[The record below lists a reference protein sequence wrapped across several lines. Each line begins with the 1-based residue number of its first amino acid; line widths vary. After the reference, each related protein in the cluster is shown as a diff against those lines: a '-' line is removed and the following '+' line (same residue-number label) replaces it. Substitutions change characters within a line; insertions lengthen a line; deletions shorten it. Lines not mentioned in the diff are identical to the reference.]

1 MAMGIEFV
9 QAGFLLAL
17 AGLAIPLIL
26 HFTHRSRPQL
36 ANLGSIR
43 FLREILERTR
53 NRRRILRWLLLA
65 LRVAFVGLLAFLFA
79 RPYLPQRMTG
89 GADQFV
95 AVLVDAS
102 GSMRLNRDRRS
113 LFDHAREEAET
124 IVSQIPP
131 QARVRTALFADRV
144 IPVEFDELSEQQPTF
159 AVTDYAAALRWAAD
173 VARQSSAR
181 EKHVHLVTD
190 LQRSGLEWSEA
201 ATLPAVVVL
210 LVHDVMGND
219 SNNVA
224 VSEAT
229 APRLVVR
236 PGQPAVVDATISN
249 FGPFTLSET
258 LVTLTLRHENL
269 PMRVEQR
276 VTVAA
281 GAAEHVQ
288 FAVPALEAGLWQGT
302 VSIEA
307 IDDLMADNVAYVA
320 ILAAPPHR
328 VLLVDG
334 DVRDAAYLSETYFLN
349 LALRLAPTGETA
361 DASPYAPDQATAD
374 DPLPDLTPYTAVV
387 LANVSGMSAT
397 NARRLGEF
405 VRGGGGLLVFGGDR
419 VTPEGC
425 RTQSEAGL
433 LPGAI
438 SISRLAEDLPLRIEE
453 WDATQSLFKPFADPQ
468 HGDLRRVAF
477 RGCTPIEPS
486 ESAVTLAMLSDG
498 TPALVEQRL
507 GDGGVL
513 WFGSSCDLEW
523 SDWPRG
529 SLFVPLVHQ
538 MLGRLTGLNDGGPVR
553 MATVGAGARSTPG
566 VIQDGDIWHVVNIDP
581 RESET
586 QRCLESELRMR
597 FADSSAANVAETV
610 ADSAASQAPEAA
622 LASAWEFRRNEI
634 WHWLVVALVAIAS
647 LEFVVGN
654 RVAA

>member
-1 MAMGIEFV
+1 MGIEFV

-65 LRVAFVGLLAFLFA
+65 LRVAFVGLLALLFA
-79 RPYLPQRMTG
+79 RPYLPQRTTG

-95 AVLVDAS
+95 AVLIDAS
-102 GSMRLNRDRRS
+102 GSMRLNRDRRP
-113 LFDHAREEAET
+113 LFDHAREAAEE
-124 IVSQIPP
+124 IVVQVPP
-131 QARVRTALFADRV
+131 QAQVQSALFADRV
-144 IPVEFDELSEQQPTF
+144 MPIEFDELPEQEPTF

-173 VARQSSAR
+173 AVRQSSAR

-190 LQRSGLEWSEA
+190 LQRSGLEWSAA
-201 ATLPAVVVL
+201 ATLPPDVVL
-210 LVHDVMGND
+210 HVHDVKGAD
-219 SNNVA
+219 ANNVA
-224 VSEAT
+224 VSTAT
-229 APRLVVR
+229 PQRLVVR
-236 PGQPAVVDATISN
+236 PGQSTVVDATISN

-258 LVTLTLRHENL
+258 LVTLTLRRENL
-269 PMRVEQR
+269 PVRIEKR
-276 VTVAA
+276 ITVAA

-288 FAVPALEAGLWQGT
+288 FDVPVLEAGLWQGT

-307 IDDLMADNVAYVA
+307 IDDLMADNVAHLA

-334 DVRDAAYLSETYFLN
+334 DVRDAAYLCETYFLN

-361 DASPYAPDQATAD
+361 DASPYAPDRAAAD
-374 DPLPDLTPYTAVV
+374 EPLPDLTPYTVV
-387 LANVSGMSAT
+387 ALANVSGMSVGD
-397 NARRLGEF
+397 ARRLGEF
-405 VRGGGGLLVFGGDR
+405 VRGGGGLLIFGGDR
-419 VTPEGC
+419 MTPEGC

-438 SISRLAEDLPLRIEE
+438 TVNRLAEDLPLRIDA
-453 WDATQSLFKPFADPQ
+453 WDRSLSLFKPFADPQ
-468 HGDLRRVAF
+468 HGDLRRVMF
-477 RGCTPIEPS
+477 RGCTPIAPS
-486 ESAVTLAMLSDG
+486 ADAEVLASFGDG
-498 TPALVEQRL
+498 APALVEQPL
-507 GDGGVL
+507 GEGRVL
-513 WFGSSCDLEW
+513 WFASACDLEW

-553 MATVGAGARSTPG
+553 LATAGAGGRATPG
-566 VIQDGDIWHVVNIDP
+566 VIQEGGVWHVVNIDP

-597 FADSSAANVAETV
+597 FADPTASSAADIDAERT
-610 ADSAASQAPEAA
+610 APPESSV
-622 LASAWEFRRNEI
+622 ASAWEFRRNEI

>member
-1 MAMGIEFV
+1 MGIEFV

-65 LRVAFVGLLAFLFA
+65 LRVGFVGLLAFMFA
-79 RPYLPQRMTG
+79 RPYLPQRTRG
-89 GADQFV
+89 GADEFA

-102 GSMRLNRDRRS
+102 GSMRLTRDGKS
-113 LFDHAREEAET
+113 LFDYACEEAEA
-124 IVSQIPP
+124 IVSRSASAAQI
-131 QARVRTALFADRV
+131 RTALFADRV
-144 IPVEFDELSEQQPTF
+144 TPIEFEELASRRPTF
-159 AVTDYAAALRWAAD
+159 AVTDYAAALRWAGD
-173 VARQSSAR
+173 VARQSPAR
-181 EKHVHLVTD
+181 QKHVHVVTD

-201 ATLPAVVVL
+201 ATLPANVVL
-210 LVHDVMGND
+210 HVHDVMEND
-219 SNNVA
+219 ANNVA
-224 VSEAT
+224 VSAA
-229 APRLVVR
+229 APQRLVVR
-236 PGQPAVVDATISN
+236 PGQSTAVDATISN

-258 LVTLTLRHENL
+258 LVTLTLRRENV
-269 PMRVEQR
+269 PVRVEKR

-281 GAAEHVQ
+281 GAAEQLQ
-288 FAVPALEAGLWQGT
+288 FDVPALDAGLWQGT

-307 IDDLMADNVAYVA
+307 IDDLMTDNVAHVA

-334 DVRDAAYLSETYFLN
+334 DVRDAASLSETYFLD
-349 LALRLAPTGETA
+349 LALRLAATGETA
-361 DASPYAPDQATAD
+361 DASPYAPDQVAVD
-374 DPLPDLTPYTAVV
+374 NPLPALSPYAAVV
-387 LANVSGMSAT
+387 LANASGLPA
-397 NARRLGEF
+397 ADAHRLAEF
-405 VRGGGGLLVFGGDR
+405 VRGGGGLMVFGGDR

-433 LPGAI
+433 LPGTIGAV
-438 SISRLAEDLPLRIEE
+438 RLAEDLPLRLEA
-453 WDATQSLFKPFADPQ
+453 WDETQSLFRPFADPQ

-477 RGCTPIEPS
+477 RGCTPLEP
-486 ESAVTLAMLSDG
+486 AADAQTLAAFGDG
-498 TPALVEQRL
+498 TPAVVEQRL
-507 GDGGVL
+507 GDGRVL
-513 WFGSSCDLEW
+513 WFASSCDLEW
-523 SDWPRG
+523 SDWARG

-553 MATVGAGARSTPG
+553 METVGAGGHSAPG
-566 VIQDGDIWHVVNIDP
+566 VVKKGEAWLVVNMDP

-586 QRCLESELRMR
+586 QKCLESDLRMR
-597 FADSSAANVAETV
+597 FTAPGTGATEETV
-610 ADSAASQAPEAA
+610 ATASASPQDAA
-622 LASAWEFRRNEI
+622 ATAWEFRRNEF
-634 WHWLVVALVAIAS
+634 WHWLVVVLVAIAC

>member
-1 MAMGIEFV
+1 MGIEFV

-17 AGLAIPLIL
+17 TGLAIPLIL

-65 LRVAFVGLLAFLFA
+65 LRVAFVGLLALLFA
-79 RPYLPQRMTG
+79 RPYLPQRTTG

-102 GSMRLNRDRRS
+102 GSMRRNQDRRS
-113 LFDHAREEAET
+113 LFDHARVAVET
-124 IVSQIPP
+124 IVSQAPP

-144 IPVEFDELSEQQPTF
+144 MPVEFDELPEQQPTF
-159 AVTDYAAALRWAAD
+159 AVTDYAVALRWAAD

-201 ATLPAVVVL
+201 ATLPADVVL
-210 LVHDVMGND
+210 HVHDVMGND

-224 VSEAT
+224 VSAAT
-229 APRLVVR
+229 PQRLVVR
-236 PGQPAVVDATISN
+236 PGQSAVVDATISN

-281 GAAEHVQ
+281 GAAEQVQ
-288 FAVPALEAGLWQGT
+288 FAVPPLEAGLWQGA

-307 IDDLMADNVAYVA
+307 IDDLMADNVAHVA
-320 ILAAPPHR
+320 ILAAPSHR

-334 DVRDAAYLSETYFLN
+334 EVRDAAYLSETYFLN
-349 LALRLAPTGETA
+349 LALRLAPTGERA
-361 DASPYAPDQATAD
+361 DASPYAPDQAAAD

-387 LANVSGMSAT
+387 LANVSGMSAAD
-397 NARRLGEF
+397 ARRLGEF
-405 VRGGGGLLVFGGDR
+405 VRGGGGLLMFAGDL
-419 VTPEGC
+419 VTPEGS

-438 SISRLAEDLPLRIEE
+438 TVNRLAEDLPLRIDA
-453 WDATQSLFKPFADPQ
+453 WDPSQSLFRPFADPQ

-477 RGCTPIEPS
+477 RGCTPIAPAA
-486 ESAVTLAMLSDG
+486 SAAVLATFGDG
-498 TPALVEQRL
+498 TPALVEQPL
-507 GDGGVL
+507 GEGRVL
-513 WFGSSCDLEW
+513 WFASACDLEW

-553 MATVGAGARSTPG
+553 MTTAGAGRRATPG
-566 VIQDGDIWHVVNIDP
+566 VTLDGDVWHVVNIDP

-597 FADSSAANVAETV
+597 FVDSTAVSATESATELATPAESAVAI
-610 ADSAASQAPEAA
+610 
-622 LASAWEFRRNEI
+622 AWEFRRNEI
-634 WHWLVVALVAIAS
+634 WHWLVAALVAIAS

>member
-1 MAMGIEFV
+1 MGLEFV
-9 QAGFLLAL
+9 QVGFLAAL

-65 LRVAFVGLLAFLFA
+65 LRVAFVGLLAFMFA
-79 RPYLPQRMTG
+79 RPYLPQRTRG

-102 GSMRLNRDRRS
+102 GSMRLNRDRQP
-113 LFDHAREEAET
+113 LFDHAREAAEE
-124 IVSQIPP
+124 IVAQVPP
-131 QARVRTALFADRV
+131 AARLQTALFADRV
-144 IPVEFDELSEQQPTF
+144 MPFEFDKLPEQEPTF

-201 ATLPAVVVL
+201 ATLPTDVVL
-210 LVHDVMGND
+210 HVHDVKGAD
-219 SNNVA
+219 ANNVA
-224 VSEAT
+224 VT
-229 APRLVVR
+229 AAAPQRVVVR
-236 PGQPAVVDATISN
+236 PGQSTVVDATISN

-258 LVTLTLRHENL
+258 LVTLTLRRDNL
-269 PMRVEQR
+269 PVRIEKR

-281 GAAEHVQ
+281 GSAEQ
-288 FAVPALEAGLWQGT
+288 AKFDVPALEAGLWQGT
-302 VSIEA
+302 VTIEA
-307 IDDLMADNVAYVA
+307 IDDLMADNVAHVA

-334 DVRDAAYLSETYFLN
+334 DMRDAAYLSETYFLN

-361 DASPYAPDQATAD
+361 DASPYSPDQAPAGE
-374 DPLPDLTPYTAVV
+374 PLPDLAPYTTVV
-387 LANVSGMSAT
+387 LANVAGIAASDAQ
-397 NARRLGEF
+397 RLAEF
-405 VRGGGGLLVFGGDR
+405 VRGGGGLLIFSGDH

-425 RTQSEAGL
+425 RTQTEADL
-433 LPGAI
+433 LPGVI
-438 SISRLAEDLPLRIEE
+438 NVNRLADDLPLRLDS
-453 WDATQSLFKPFADPQ
+453 WDESQSLFKPFADPQ

-477 RGCTPIEPS
+477 RGCTPIAPAANA
-486 ESAVTLAMLSDG
+486 AVLARFGDG
-498 TPALVEQRL
+498 TPALVERSL
-507 GDGGVL
+507 GEGRVL
-513 WFGSSCDLEW
+513 WFASACDLEW

-553 MATVGAGARSTPG
+553 MATAGAGARATPG
-566 VIQDGDIWHVVNIDP
+566 VTHDGDVWHVVNIDP

-586 QRCLESELRMR
+586 QPCLESELRMR
-597 FADSSAANVAETV
+597 FVDSTAVNPIENETEQTTS
-610 ADSAASQAPEAA
+610 ADSAI
-622 LASAWEFRRNEI
+622 ASAWEFRRNEI
-634 WHWLVVALVAIAS
+634 WHWLVAALVAIAS